1 MKAPKPFR
9 YRELAKYAEGEVTAS
24 DAAEMEQH
32 LKDSPDDRRRL
43 TRVGEVMAVLR
54 DTAEVDNIDL
64 LPGLRAQIAKKS
76 ETARSTRRRGFS
88 VRHLGLMAAGMVGVM
103 VPIFLFLGQAD
114 SEATD
119 TEGFTA
125 KTARSRVDARS
136 RWISL
141 NVFRLSGN
149 TEPAPLQK
157 TLHTDDGV
165 LFAYTNL
172 GPEPFSHLMVF
183 AVDDQHQ
190 VYWYYPAFLDVRD
203 DPNGIT
209 IEKGVSRAGL
219 QEVVVHPFP
228 QGTVTIYGLFS
239 DEPHAVSE
247 VEAAV
252 RRGIVDNAELE
263 SALGGVRVKS
273 VKAKVIQ

>member
-1 MKAPKPFR
+1 MKVSKPFR
-9 YRELAKYAEGEVTAS
+9 YRELAEYAEGEVTAS

-43 TRVGEVMAVLR
+43 TRVGEVMAALR
-54 DTAEVDNIDL
+54 DTAEVDDVDL
-64 LPGLRAQIAKKS
+64 LPALRTQIAKEGRVAK
-76 ETARSTRRRGFS
+76 TPRRRGFS
-88 VRHLGLMAAGMVGVM
+88 MRHWGLMAAGMIGVM
-103 VPIFLFLGQAD
+103 VPMFLFLEQAG

-125 KTARSRVDARS
+125 KTARSQVDARS

-157 TLHTDDGV
+157 TLHADDGV

-183 AVDDQHQ
+183 AVDDRRQ

-203 DPNGIT
+203 DPEGIA

-228 QGTVTIYGLFS
+228 EGTVTIYGLFS
-239 DEPHAVSE
+239 DEPHTVSE

-252 RRGIVDNAELE
+252 RGGILDSAELE

-273 VKAKVIQ
+273 VKAKVVR